1 MNEILFNLK
10 GTVLIIVVAE
20 FLKNFMCNK
29 KYKKYVGICINLLI
43 LSYLFFQI
51 LGFDFSEYEFNS
63 DIYISDTSEYENK
76 IIAEYEKNV
85 SGELMEKYRQN
96 NIFSVLNVITKA
108 DDKYNV
114 VSLKI
119 YVNNEV
125 QDKEIKKIITVT
137 EGAGIKNYE
146 IVKTTDWF
154 F

>member
-51 LGFDFSEYEFNS
+51 SGLDFSGYEFNS

-85 SGELMEKYRQN
+85 NGELMEKYRQN

-108 DDKYNV
+108 DDKYKV

>member
-146 IVKTTDWF
+146 IVKTTD
-154 F
+154 

>member
-10 GTVLIIVVAE
+10 ATVLIIVVAE

-29 KYKKYVGICINLLI
+29 KYKKYVGVCINLLI

-51 LGFDFSEYEFNS
+51 SSLDFKEYESYS
-63 DIYISDTSEYENK
+63 DICIFDTSEYENK
-76 IIAEYEKNV
+76 IITEYEKNV
-85 SGELMEKYRQN
+85 SGELMEKYIQN

-146 IVKTTDWF
+146 IVKTTD
-154 F
+154 

>member
-51 LGFDFSEYEFNS
+51 LGLDFSEYEFNS

-146 IVKTTDWF
+146 IVKTTD
-154 F
+154 

>member
-10 GTVLIIVVAE
+10 STVLIIVVAE

-51 LGFDFSEYEFNS
+51 LGLDFSEYEFNS
-63 DIYISDTSEYENK
+63 DIYIYGTSEYENK

-85 SGELMEKYRQN
+85 SGELMEKYRRN

-146 IVKTTDWF
+146 IAKTTD
-154 F
+154 

>member
-10 GTVLIIVVAE
+10 STVLIIVVAE

-51 LGFDFSEYEFNS
+51 LGLDFSDYEFNS

-146 IVKTTDWF
+146 IVKTTD
-154 F
+154 

>member
-10 GTVLIIVVAE
+10 STVLIIVVAE

-51 LGFDFSEYEFNS
+51 LGLDFSGYEFNS

-76 IIAEYEKNV
+76 IIVEYEKNV
-85 SGELMEKYRQN
+85 SEELMEKYRQN
-96 NIFSVLNVITKA
+96 NIFSVLNVITKS
-108 DDKYNV
+108 DEQYNV

-125 QDKEIKKIITVT
+125 QDIEIKKIITVT

-146 IVKTTDWF
+146 ITKTSD
-154 F
+154 